1 MPHAHVWH
9 ATDEEI
15 GDPMRVHPTIGA
27 AVGLLLAVGA
37 GALVVLSSKA
47 FAPAGTGHSVWAELP
62 WPFPM
67 DEWGKGKAFR
77 CAAEDCGTE
86 VNLYLRAKIGFCNC
100 TTGVSD
106 DAELERV
113 GDVELF
119 GQKFSAPGDGHP
131 IAVAWMKGRSRAY
144 DVPGRAPA
152 STLAIAFNDRCDV
165 IVATAVVADGPA
177 ARVEPAV
184 LAFLNSDTVVHWAE
198 KVLGL

>member
-1 MPHAHVWH
+1 MKR
-9 ATDEEI
+9 T
-15 GDPMRVHPTIGA
+15 
-27 AVGLLLAVGA
+27 
-37 GALVVLSSKA
+37 LVVA
-47 FAPAGTGHSVWAELP
+47 TTIAAAGLVLGSAAIFGVRTSINPTAANPTTSTNPIAAAAIATVWTEAK

-67 DEWGKGKAFR
+67 DQWGLGSAYR
-77 CAAEDCGTE
+77 CGPEDCGTE
-86 VNLYLRAKIGFCNC
+86 VKVYIRAKIGFCNC
-100 TTGVSD
+100 QTGVSD

-119 GQKFSAPGDGHP
+119 GQKFSAPADGHA

-165 IVATAVVADGPA
+165 IVATAVVPDGPA
-177 ARVEPAV
+177 ARVESAV
-184 LAFLNSDTVVHWAE
+184 LAFLNSDTVLRWAE

>member
-1 MPHAHVWH
+1 MM
-9 ATDEEI
+9 TR
-15 GDPMRVHPTIGA
+15 RVILTA
-27 AVGLLLAVGA
+27 LLA
-37 GALVVLSSKA
+37 ALVVAGGAALVASKV
-47 FAPAGTGHSVWAELP
+47 APKTAATAGTGTPAFVATK

-67 DEWGKGKAFR
+67 DQWGLGTAYR
-77 CAAEDCGTE
+77 CGPEDCGTE
-86 VNLYLRAKIGFCNC
+86 VKIYIRAKIGFCNC
-100 TTGVSD
+100 QTGVSD

-119 GQKFSAPGDGHP
+119 GQKFSAPADGHA

-165 IVATAVVADGPA
+165 IVATAVVPDGPA
-177 ARVEPAV
+177 ARVEPTV
-184 LAFLNSDTVVHWAE
+184 LAFLNSDTVLRWAE